1 MWESVRTP
9 DKWPASASEPPP
21 PSWQRAGQAGFGGLV
36 GSGGGR
42 TGNPSRWVPPGATPA
57 RGGAPRA
64 AWGATELSG
73 TPPPSTASS
82 RGGPGTGGTV
92 AGCGGRV
99 RTAQRACV
107 SPPHPLQGEGCSPRL
122 SSEAVDRAPSPAGK
136 EDSTGPGLSAVVAT
150 TRGPGQGPAQVE
162 ARSPT
167 PSWHSGHC
175 SPDPGHRDPGR
186 GRWVDRVS
194 CRRNTGHKVVTG
206 PRGQEAVGTG
216 RPPPQ
221 SSSPPPPRET
231 PAALRPHSADL

>member
-1 MWESVRTP
+1 MGKCQDTGQMASV
-9 DKWPASASEPPP
+9 S
-21 PSWQRAGQAGFGGLV
+21 L
-36 GSGGGR
+36 
-42 TGNPSRWVPPGATPA
+42 GATTPFLA
-57 RGGAPRA
+57 EGRGGPLRRLGGEWGREDGESLQTGAPRSHSREGGSA
-64 AWGATELSG
+64 ASRVGGHRALWNAS
-73 TPPPSTASS
+73 PPTASS

-122 SSEAVDRAPSPAGK
+122 SSEAVDRAPSPAGE

-167 PSWHSGHC
+167 PSWHGGHC